1 MYKNQKLQV
10 KWNNHYSQQFEVT
23 NGVRQ
28 GGVLSPLLFS
38 VYVDELL
45 DKLKQNNTG
54 CHIGHHF
61 MGALGYADDLILLCP
76 SVSGINKMIK
86 ICEDYAQE
94 HNILFNGAK
103 SKYLVFGDYKYIP
116 ILKVNNE
123 IVTRCNSAM
132 HLGHLLQAENTHDAL
147 VEHAI
152 NGLNGS
158 FHNFM
163 SRFGSCNI

>member
-1 MYKNQKLQV
+1 MALFCYVPQFQELI
-10 KWNNHYSQQFEVT
+10 KW
-23 NGVRQ
+23 
-28 GGVLSPLLFS
+28 L
-38 VYVDELL
+38 
-45 DKLKQNNTG
+45 
-54 CHIGHHF
+54 
-61 MGALGYADDLILLCP
+61 
-76 SVSGINKMIK
+76 K

-94 HNILFNGAK
+94 LNILFNGAK

-163 SRFGSCNI
+163 SRFGSCNITSRNKLFHQYCSSVYGSRLATNKNVEKVCTRVYHRRALRLVNTVHCDLFATYCRE